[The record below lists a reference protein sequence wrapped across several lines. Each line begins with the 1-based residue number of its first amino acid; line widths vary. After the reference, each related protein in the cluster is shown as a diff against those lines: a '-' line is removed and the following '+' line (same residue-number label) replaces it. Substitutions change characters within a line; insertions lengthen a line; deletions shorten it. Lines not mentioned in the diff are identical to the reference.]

1 MENEQELRDL
11 YSALISNIDGMNEAK
26 ERFMFDGTLP
36 PQSVIKERNRLKDEF
51 KQQLELLQNKSTI

>member
-36 PQSVIKERNRLKDEF
+36 PKSVIEERNRLKAEF
-51 KQQLELLQNKSTI
+51 KQQLELLQK